1 MLFAVFFAYSSYYWW
16 RAFPY
21 NEFGGMR
28 KTNYSVLKNAV
39 PLDESAER
47 YGTVRRGFMLC
58 PFHADRV
65 PSLKL
70 YGDHFHCF
78 GCGAHGD
85 VVDLTAGLLGCSK
98 AEAARRLEVDFGSAS
113 AHPRGSLPA
122 SASSSAAGRRSHR
135 GRNMRMSEKNT
146 PRLAGSASGRDICS
160 RLAQAE
166 RRRGG
171 SSGRPRA

>member
-1 MLFAVFFAYSSYYWW
+1 M
-16 RAFPY
+16 
-21 NEFGGMR
+21 
-28 KTNYSVLKNAV
+28 TNYSVLRNAV
-39 PLDESAER
+39 PLDEAAER

-98 AEAARRLEVDFGSAS
+98 AEAARQLEVDFGSGS
-113 AHPRGSLPA
+113 AHPRGLAACKRELSRCRDALAPKSPDDDIAGGYAEACTLDAWAGYLLDVGA
-122 SASSSAAGRRSHR
+122 SQDETRLVEQKTARLMEGLR
-135 GRNMRMSEKNT
+135 G
-146 PRLAGSASGRDICS
+146 
-160 RLAQAE
+160 
-166 RRRGG
+166 
-171 SSGRPRA
+171 